1 MDTSSIG
8 SIQDGIYHLRDNKIT
23 TLMETGDWLGTI
35 ALALVGRSLE
45 AHERP
50 LISACLIASID
61 HGMAPPSAQV
71 TRIIASSGKP
81 LADSVAGGMLTFG
94 PRHGNAASAASQW
107 LRERVAEGQDIK
119 ETVRLALEKGGRLMG
134 FGHPEYEIDPRA
146 QTLATLVRA
155 HMPAYPHME
164 YALRVA
170 EELTIQ
176 KGKPLPLNVD
186 GAIGAVIA
194 DLGWPAELA
203 DALFLISRTI
213 GLSAHALEEIA
224 TAKTYR
230 RK

>member
-1 MDTSSIG
+1 MDSSHIG
-8 SIQDGIYHLRDNKIT
+8 NISEGVYHLRGKSIT
-23 TLMETGDWLGTI
+23 SLMEEGDWLGTI
-35 ALALVGRSLE
+35 GLTLLGRPLA

-50 LISACLIASID
+50 LVSTCLIAAVD

-71 TRIIASSGKP
+71 TRIVASSGKS

-94 PRHGNAASAASQW
+94 PRHGNAASAASLW
-107 LRERVAEGQDIK
+107 LREQLAEGRSAK
-119 ETVRLALEKGGRLMG
+119 EAVQLALEKGGRLMG

-146 QTLATLVRA
+146 QTLATVSRKTL
-155 HMPAYPHME
+155 PACPHME
-164 YALRVA
+164 YALRVS

-186 GAIGAVIA
+186 GAIGAVLA
-194 DLGWPAELA
+194 DFEWPAELA
-203 DALFLISRTI
+203 DVLFLISRTV
-213 GLSAHALEEIA
+213 GLAAHALEEIA

>member
-8 SIQDGIYHLRDNKIT
+8 TIQDGMFHLRGQKIT
-23 TLMETGDWLGTI
+23 TLMEEGDWLGTI
-35 ALALVGRSLE
+35 THALLGRTLE
-45 AHERP
+45 THERP
-50 LISACLIASID
+50 LLSACLIASID

-107 LRERVAEGQDIK
+107 LRDRVAEGQAAK
-119 ETVRLALEKGGRLMG
+119 EAVRRTLETGGRLMG

-146 QTLATLVRA
+146 QTLAKMARVHVSTC
-155 HMPAYPHME
+155 PHME
-164 YALRVA
+164 YALQVS

-203 DALFLISRTI
+203 DTLFLISRTI